1 MLRLG
6 ILGSTKGTDLEAIIS
21 AINNGSISAKINL
34 VLSNKENAIILE
46 RAKKHNLKAEYLSD
60 HLISRDQ
67 YATLLTKRF
76 LDNNVNLILL
86 IGFMKILANSFCKDW
101 QDKIINV
108 HPSLLPKYS
117 GGINSDVH
125 SQVLKNGDKESGCT
139 IHYVTSD
146 VDKGPIIIQKKC
158 KVQSDDTVDSL
169 KERVQRLEGRAFIE
183 AINLIERQNHA

>member
-1 MLRLG
+1 M
-6 ILGSTKGTDLEAIIS
+6 IYSEANQKNYNS
-21 AINNGSISAKINL
+21 INNGSISAKINL

-46 RAKKHNLKAEYLSD
+46 RAKRHNLKAEHLSD
-60 HLISRDQ
+60 NLISRDQ
-67 YATLLTKRF
+67 YAKLLTKRF

-117 GGINSDVH
+117 GGINNDVH
-125 SQVLKNGDKESGCT
+125 SQVLKSGDKESGCT

-158 KVQSDDTVDSL
+158 KVQSDDTIDSL